1 MDYTLQQALDALNAL
16 NSSGD
21 TLKADL
27 IDLVK
32 RVSVQAQGV
41 DADATTVLYSGKIR
55 DTRASDIIDS
65 MKADASI
72 RTVDKTVAA
81 KLPCN
86 APVSQH

>member
-21 TLKADL
+21 ALKADL

-55 DTRASDIIDS
+55 DTSASGIIGS
-65 MKADASI
+65 MIDDPSV
-72 RTVDKTVAA
+72 RTVDKTMAA
-81 KLPCN
+81 RLL
-86 APVSQH
+86 

>member
-21 TLKADL
+21 AFKADL

-55 DTRASDIIDS
+55 DVSASGIISSMVNDS
-65 MKADASI
+65 SV

-81 KLPCN
+81 RLL
-86 APVSQH
+86 